1 MYWGKIGGLFVL
13 LTNFLLSKAKRELSP
28 QLYRIPKCKEGAIN
42 QAVKSVIKDIDSI
55 LLDLENV
62 TTKEYFEKTPRR
74 YKALEVVLS
83 YLVQEGFSQVRQE
96 QISQKSGI
104 SVPLINFILNWL
116 EDLEVCHQI
125 KTRRHNKIAPSI
137 YILSL
142 HNNYLKIIEYFKQKW
157 ALTID
162 IFSTF
167 TEFLSKK
174 IGKKKHK
181 DTDKK
186 EDAPV
191 STCHGFDLFTPVEV
205 EVEEQEN
212 GEQETNPKED
222 KKLKLRFQE
231 MDDHMSDAQ
240 KKFYMYIL
248 TQDTNITEKDAYT
261 IALRMPPDVDW
272 EVKKTFEECVR
283 HFEHAQS
290 DVSTPAHF
298 IEIYTKKLTANRE
311 RRDREAK
318 EYLADTEFGKPYKST
333 IDFGLLRERMGF
345 KK

>member
-1 MYWGKIGGLFVL
+1 ML
-13 LTNFLLSKAKRELSP
+13 LNNFLLSRAKRELSP
-28 QLYRIPKCKEGAIN
+28 QLYRIPKCKTGAIN
-42 QAVKSVIKDIDSI
+42 KAVQSVIKDIDSI
-55 LLDLENV
+55 LFDCEGK

-74 YKALEVVLS
+74 YEALETVLS

-96 QISQKSGI
+96 RISQKSGI

-116 EDLEVCHQI
+116 EDLQVCHQI

-157 ALTID
+157 ALSIN

-167 TEFLSKK
+167 TDFLSKK
-174 IGKKKHK
+174 IGKKNHK

-191 STCHGFDLFTPVEV
+191 SKCHGFDLFTPVEV

-212 GEQETNPKED
+212 EEQETNSDGD
-222 KKLKLRFQE
+222 KKLELRFRE
-231 MDDHMSDAQ
+231 MDEHMSDAQ
-240 KKFYMYIL
+240 KKLYMYIL
-248 TQDTNITEKDAYT
+248 TQDTYITEKDAYT

-283 HFEHAQS
+283 WFERNQA

-298 IEIYTKKLTANRE
+298 IEMYTKKIRAYRKIRWEKFKQDMAFKRKINFTKFRE
-311 RRDREAK
+311 MLD
-318 EYLADTEFGKPYKST
+318 PNS
-333 IDFGLLRERMGF
+333 
-345 KK
+345 

>member
-1 MYWGKIGGLFVL
+1 ML
-13 LTNFLLSKAKRELSP
+13 LNNFLLSRAKRELSP
-28 QLYRIPKCKEGAIN
+28 QLYRIPKCKTGAIN
-42 QAVKSVIKDIDSI
+42 KAVQSVIKDIDSI
-55 LLDLENV
+55 LFDCEGK

-74 YKALEVVLS
+74 YEALETVLS

-96 QISQKSGI
+96 RISQKSGI

-116 EDLEVCHQI
+116 EDLQVCHQI

-157 ALTID
+157 ALSIN

-167 TEFLSKK
+167 TDFLSKK
-174 IGKKKHK
+174 IGKKNHN

-191 STCHGFDLFTPVEV
+191 SKCHGFDLFTPVEV

-212 GEQETNPKED
+212 EEQETNSDGD
-222 KKLKLRFQE
+222 KKLELRFRE
-231 MDDHMSDAQ
+231 MDEHMSDAQ
-240 KKFYMYIL
+240 KKLYMYIL
-248 TQDTNITEKDAYT
+248 TQDTYITEKDAYT

-283 HFEHAQS
+283 WFERNQA

-298 IEIYTKKLTANRE
+298 IEMYTKKIRAYRKIRWEKFKQDMAFKRKINFTKFRE
-311 RRDREAK
+311 MLD
-318 EYLADTEFGKPYKST
+318 PNS
-333 IDFGLLRERMGF
+333 
-345 KK
+345 

>member
-1 MYWGKIGGLFVL
+1 ML
-13 LTNFLLSKAKRELSP
+13 LQNFLLSRAKRELSP
-28 QLYRIPKCKEGAIN
+28 QLYRIPKCKTGAIN
-42 QAVKSVIKDIDSI
+42 KAVKSVIKDIDSI
-55 LLDLENV
+55 LFDCEGK

-74 YKALEVVLS
+74 YEALETVLS

-96 QISQKSGI
+96 RISQKSGI

-116 EDLEVCHQI
+116 EDLQVCHQI

-157 ALTID
+157 ALSIN

-167 TEFLSKK
+167 TDFLSKK

-191 STCHGFDLFTPVEV
+191 PKCHGFDLFTPVEV

-212 GEQETNPKED
+212 EEQKTNSDGD
-222 KKLKLRFQE
+222 KKLELRFRE
-231 MDDHMSDAQ
+231 MDEHMSDAQ
-240 KKFYMYIL
+240 KKLYMYIL
-248 TQDTNITEKDAYT
+248 TQDTYITEKDAYT

-283 HFEHAQS
+283 WFERNQA

-298 IEIYTKKLTANRE
+298 IEMYTKKIRAYRKIRRE
-311 RRDREAK
+311 KFKQDMAFKRRINFTKFREM
-318 EYLADTEFGKPYKST
+318 LDPNS
-333 IDFGLLRERMGF
+333 
-345 KK
+345 

>member
-1 MYWGKIGGLFVL
+1 ML
-13 LTNFLLSKAKRELSP
+13 LTNFLLSTAKRELSP

-55 LLDLENV
+55 LLDLEKV
-62 TTKEYFEKTPRR
+62 TTKEFFEKTPRR
-74 YKALEVVLS
+74 YEALEVVLS

-96 QISQKSGI
+96 QISKKSGI
-104 SVPLINFILNWL
+104 SVPLINFILKWL

-191 STCHGFDLFTPVEV
+191 STCHGFNLFTPIEETGEV
-205 EVEEQEN
+205 EAEAKEN
-212 GEQETNPKED
+212 EGQKTNPKED
-222 KKLKLRFQE
+222 KKLELRFQE
-231 MDDHMSDAQ
+231 MNDHMSDAQ
-240 KKFYMYIL
+240 KKLYMYIL
-248 TQDTNITEKDAYT
+248 TQETTITEKDAYT

-283 HFEHAQS
+283 WFERNQA

-298 IEIYTKKLTANRE
+298 MKMYTKKLHAYRKMRME
-311 RRDREAK
+311 KYKKDRESRV
-318 EYLADTEFGKPYKST
+318 E
-333 IDFGLLRERMGF
+333 IDFKKF
-345 KK
+345 KEMLDPNS

>member
-1 MYWGKIGGLFVL
+1 ML
-13 LTNFLLSKAKRELSP
+13 LTNFLLSTAKRELSP
-28 QLYRIPKCKEGAIN
+28 QLYRIPKCKTGAIN
-42 QAVKSVIKDIDSI
+42 QAVKSVIKDIDNI
-55 LLDLENV
+55 LLNLENV
-62 TTKEYFEKTPRR
+62 TTKKYFEKTPRR
-74 YKALEVVLS
+74 YEALETVLS

-174 IGKKKHK
+174 INKKQKK
-181 DTDKK
+181 DSNNS
-186 EDAPV
+186 EDTPI
-191 STCHGFDLFTPVEV
+191 STCHGFDLFTPIEETVEV

-212 GEQETNPKED
+212 EEQETNSDED
-222 KKLKLRFQE
+222 KKLETSLQEILAARLQE
-231 MDDHMSDAQ
+231 MSDFMSEAQ
-240 KKFYMYIL
+240 QKLYAYIL
-248 TQDTNITEKDAYT
+248 TQDTNISEKDAYT
-261 IALRMPPDVDW
+261 IALRMPPDVDL

-283 HFEHAQS
+283 HFEHTQS

-298 IEIYTKKLTANRE
+298 IEMYTNKIYAYRKIRMEKYKK
-311 RRDREAK
+311 DRESRI
-318 EYLADTEFGKPYKST
+318 D
-333 IDFGLLRERMGF
+333 IDFKKF
-345 KK
+345 KEMLDPNS

>member
-1 MYWGKIGGLFVL
+1 ML

-28 QLYRIPKCKEGAIN
+28 QLYRIPKCKTGAIN
-42 QAVKSVIKDIDSI
+42 QAVKNVIKDIDSI
-55 LLDLENV
+55 LLDLEKV

-74 YKALEVVLS
+74 YEALETVLS

-96 QISQKSGI
+96 QISKKSGI

-167 TEFLSKK
+167 TEFLSTK

-191 STCHGFDLFTPVEV
+191 STCHGFNLFTPIEETVEV
-205 EVEEQEN
+205 EAEEKETE
-212 GEQETNPKED
+212 EQETNPKED
-222 KKLKLRFQE
+222 KKLELRFQE

-240 KKFYMYIL
+240 KKLYMYIL

-272 EVKKTFEECVR
+272 EVKKTFEDCVK
-283 HFEHAQS
+283 HFESNKSQ
-290 DVSTPAHF
+290 VSTPAHF
-298 IEIYTKKLTANRE
+298 IKIYTEQLTANRA

-318 EYLADTEFGKPYKST
+318 ENLANTEFGKPYKST
-333 IDFGLLRERMGF
+333 IDFGLFREGMGF

>member
-1 MYWGKIGGLFVL
+1 ML
-13 LTNFLLSKAKRELSP
+13 LTNFLLSTAKRELSP
-28 QLYRIPKCKEGAIN
+28 RLYRIPKCKKGAIN

-55 LLDLENV
+55 LFDCEGK

-74 YKALEVVLS
+74 YEALETVLS

-104 SVPLINFILNWL
+104 SVPLINFILKWL
-116 EDLEVCHQI
+116 EGLEVCHQI

-162 IFSTF
+162 VFSTF

-181 DTDKK
+181 DTDTK
-186 EDAPV
+186 EDDPV
-191 STCHGFDLFTPVEV
+191 PARHGFDLFTPVEPVV
-205 EVEEQEN
+205 ETE
-212 GEQETNPKED
+212 EQETNSDKD
-222 KKLKLRFQE
+222 KKLEASLRDKLAARLQE
-231 MDDHMSDAQ
+231 MNDYMSEAQ
-240 KKFYMYIL
+240 QKLYMYIL

-261 IALRMPPDVDW
+261 IALRMPSNIGQDAIKIFEDC
-272 EVKKTFEECVR
+272 VKRFKHNKSE
-283 HFEHAQS
+283 
-290 DVSTPAHF
+290 VSTPAHF
-298 IEIYTKKLTANRE
+298 IKIYTEQLTANRA

-318 EYLADTEFGKPYKST
+318 EYLANTEFGKPYKST
-333 IDFGLLRERMGF
+333 IDFGLFREGMGF

>member
-1 MYWGKIGGLFVL
+1 ML
-13 LTNFLLSKAKRELSP
+13 LTNFLLSTAKRELSP
-28 QLYRIPKCKEGAIN
+28 QLYRIPKWKTGAIN
-42 QAVKSVIKDIDSI
+42 QAVKSVIKDIDNI
-55 LLDLENV
+55 LLDLEKV

-74 YKALEVVLS
+74 YEALETVLS

-96 QISQKSGI
+96 YISQKSGI

-157 ALTID
+157 ALTINV
-162 IFSTF
+162 FATF

-174 IGKKKHK
+174 INKKQKK
-181 DTDKK
+181 DSNNS
-186 EDAPV
+186 EDTPI
-191 STCHGFDLFTPVEV
+191 STCHGFDLFTPIEETVEV
-205 EVEEQEN
+205 EAE
-212 GEQETNPKED
+212 EQETNSDKD
-222 KKLKLRFQE
+222 KKLEASLRDKLAARLQE
-231 MDDHMSDAQ
+231 MNDYMSEAQ
-240 KKFYMYIL
+240 QKLYVYIL

-261 IALRMPPDVDW
+261 IALRMPPDVDL

-283 HFEHAQS
+283 WFERNQA

-298 IEIYTKKLTANRE
+298 MKMYTKKLHAYRKIRME
-311 RRDREAK
+311 KYKKDRESRV
-318 EYLADTEFGKPYKST
+318 E
-333 IDFGLLRERMGF
+333 IDFKKF
-345 KK
+345 KEMLDPNS

>member
-1 MYWGKIGGLFVL
+1 ML
-13 LTNFLLSKAKRELSP
+13 LTNFLLSTAKRELSP

-55 LLDLENV
+55 LLDLEKV

-74 YKALEVVLS
+74 YEALEVVLS
-83 YLVQEGFSQVRQE
+83 YLVQEGYSQMRQK
-96 QISQKSGI
+96 QISKKSGI
-104 SVPLINFILNWL
+104 SVPVINFILNWL

-162 IFSTF
+162 VFSTF

-181 DTDKK
+181 DTDTK
-186 EDAPV
+186 EDDPV
-191 STCHGFDLFTPVEV
+191 PARHGFDLFTPVEPVV
-205 EVEEQEN
+205 ETEEQE
-212 GEQETNPKED
+212 THSDKD
-222 KKLKLRFQE
+222 KKLEASLRDKLAARLQE
-231 MDDHMSDAQ
+231 MNDYMSEAQ
-240 KKFYMYIL
+240 QKLYMYIL

-261 IALRMPPDVDW
+261 IALRMPSNIGQDAI
-272 EVKKTFEECVR
+272 KIFEDCIKRFKHNKSE
-283 HFEHAQS
+283 
-290 DVSTPAHF
+290 VSTPAHF
-298 IEIYTKKLTANRE
+298 IKMYTDNLTKYRD
-311 RRDREAK
+311 RQDREAK
-318 EYLADTEFGKPYKST
+318 ERLSNTEFGKPYQST
-333 IDFGLLRERMGF
+333 IPFGLMRELMGF

>member
-1 MYWGKIGGLFVL
+1 ML
-13 LTNFLLSKAKRELSP
+13 LNNFLLSRAKRELSP
-28 QLYRIPKCKEGAIN
+28 QLYRIPKCKTGAIN

-55 LLDLENV
+55 LFDCEGK

-74 YKALEVVLS
+74 YEALETVLS

-96 QISQKSGI
+96 RISQKSGI

-116 EDLEVCHQI
+116 EDLQVCHQI

-157 ALTID
+157 ALSIN

-167 TEFLSKK
+167 TDFLSKK

-191 STCHGFDLFTPVEV
+191 PKCHGFDLFTPVEV

-212 GEQETNPKED
+212 EEQETNSDGD
-222 KKLKLRFQE
+222 KKLELRFRE
-231 MDDHMSDAQ
+231 MDEHMSDAQ
-240 KKFYMYIL
+240 KKLYMYIL
-248 TQDTNITEKDAYT
+248 TQDTYITEKDAYT

-283 HFEHAQS
+283 WFERNQA

-298 IEIYTKKLTANRE
+298 IEMYTKKIRAYRKIRRE
-311 RRDREAK
+311 KFKQDMAFKRKINFTKFREM
-318 EYLADTEFGKPYKST
+318 LDPNS
-333 IDFGLLRERMGF
+333 
-345 KK
+345 

>member
-1 MYWGKIGGLFVL
+1 ML
-13 LTNFLLSKAKRELSP
+13 LQNFLLSRAKRELSP
-28 QLYRIPKCKEGAIN
+28 QLYRIPKCKTGAIN
-42 QAVKSVIKDIDSI
+42 KAVKSVIKDIDSI
-55 LLDLENV
+55 LFECEGK

-74 YKALEVVLS
+74 YEALETVLS

-96 QISQKSGI
+96 RISQKSGI

-116 EDLEVCHQI
+116 EDLQVCHQI

-157 ALTID
+157 ALSIN

-167 TEFLSKK
+167 TDFLSKK

-191 STCHGFDLFTPVEV
+191 SKCHGFDLFTPVEPIEV
-205 EVEEQEN
+205 EVEEQE
-212 GEQETNPKED
+212 TNSDKE
-222 KKLKLRFQE
+222 KKLEASLRDKLAARLQE
-231 MDDHMSDAQ
+231 MNDYMSEAQ
-240 KKFYMYIL
+240 QKLYMYIL
-248 TQDTNITEKDAYT
+248 TQDTYITEKDAYT

-283 HFEHAQS
+283 WFERNQA

-298 IEIYTKKLTANRE
+298 IEMYTKKIRAYRKIRRE
-311 RRDREAK
+311 KFKQDMAFKRKINFTKFREM
-318 EYLADTEFGKPYKST
+318 LDPNS
-333 IDFGLLRERMGF
+333 
-345 KK
+345 

>member
-1 MYWGKIGGLFVL
+1 ML

-28 QLYRIPKCKEGAIN
+28 QLYCIPKYKEGAIN
-42 QAVKSVIKDIDSI
+42 QAVKNVIKDIDSI
-55 LLDLENV
+55 LLNLENV
-62 TTKEYFEKTPRR
+62 TTKKFFEKTPRR
-74 YKALEVVLS
+74 YEALEVVLS
-83 YLVQEGFSQVRQE
+83 YLVQEGFSQMRQK

-162 IFSTF
+162 VFSRF

-174 IGKKKHK
+174 INKKQKK
-181 DTDKK
+181 DSNTN

-191 STCHGFDLFTPVEV
+191 PKCHGFDLFTPVEV
-205 EVEEQEN
+205 EEQEN
-212 GEQETNPKED
+212 EEQETNSDED
-222 KKLKLRFQE
+222 KKLETSLQEILAARLQE
-231 MDDHMSDAQ
+231 MNDFMSEDQ
-240 KKFYMYIL
+240 KKLYLYML
-248 TQDTNITEKDAYT
+248 SKDTNITEKDAYT

-272 EVKKTFEECVR
+272 EVRKTFEECVR
-283 HFEHAQS
+283 HFEHTQS

-298 IEIYTKKLTANRE
+298 IEMYTNKLHAYRKIRMEKYKKDRESRVDIDFKKLNEMLDPT
-311 RRDREAK
+311 
-318 EYLADTEFGKPYKST
+318 Y
-333 IDFGLLRERMGF
+333 
-345 KK
+345 

>member
-13 LTNFLLSKAKRELSP
+13 LTNFLLSTAKRELSP
-28 QLYRIPKCKEGAIN
+28 QLYRIPKCKTGAIN

-55 LLDLENV
+55 LFEYEGK

-74 YKALEVVLS
+74 YEALETVLS

-96 QISQKSGI
+96 QISRKSGI
-104 SVPLINFILNWL
+104 SIPLINFILNWL

-157 ALTID
+157 ALTINV
-162 IFSTF
+162 FATF

-174 IGKKKHK
+174 INKKQKK
-181 DTDKK
+181 VSNNSEDT
-186 EDAPV
+186 PIP
-191 STCHGFDLFTPVEV
+191 TCHEFDLFTLIEETVKVEA
-205 EVEEQEN
+205 E
-212 GEQETNPKED
+212 EQETNPKED
-222 KKLKLRFQE
+222 TKLELRFKE

-240 KKFYMYIL
+240 KKLYMYIL
-248 TQDTNITEKDAYT
+248 TQDTNIIEKDAYT

-283 HFEHAQS
+283 HFEHTQS

-298 IEIYTKKLTANRE
+298 IEMYTNKIYEYRKIRMEKYKKDRESRVDIDFKKLNE
-311 RRDREAK
+311 MLD
-318 EYLADTEFGKPYKST
+318 PNS
-333 IDFGLLRERMGF
+333 
-345 KK
+345 

>member
-1 MYWGKIGGLFVL
+1 ML
-13 LTNFLLSKAKRELSP
+13 LNNFLLSTAKRELSP
-28 QLYRIPKCKEGAIN
+28 QLYRIPKCKTGAIN

-55 LLDLENV
+55 LFECEGK

-74 YKALEVVLS
+74 YEALETVLS
-83 YLVQEGFSQVRQE
+83 YLVHEGFSQVRQE
-96 QISQKSGI
+96 KISQKSGI

-142 HNNYLKIIEYFKQKW
+142 HNNYLKIVEYFKQKW
-157 ALTID
+157 ALTIN

-174 IGKKKHK
+174 ISKKK
-181 DTDKK
+181 DTDSNHK
-186 EDAPV
+186 EDSPV
-191 STCHGFDLFTPVEV
+191 STCHGFNLFTPVEV
-205 EVEEQEN
+205 ETKEQES
-212 GEQETNPKED
+212 NPGRG
-222 KKLKLRFQE
+222 KKLELRFRE
-231 MDDHMSDAQ
+231 MDEFMSEDQ
-240 KKFYMYIL
+240 QNLYMYIL
-248 TQDTNITEKDAYT
+248 TQDTTITEKDAYT

-283 HFEHAQS
+283 HFEHTQS

-298 IEIYTKKLTANRE
+298 IEMYTKKLHTYRKIRME
-311 RRDREAK
+311 KYKKDRE
-318 EYLADTEFGKPYKST
+318 SRVN
-333 IDFGLLRERMGF
+333 IDF
-345 KK
+345 KKLNEMLDPNS

>member
-1 MYWGKIGGLFVL
+1 ML
-13 LTNFLLSKAKRELSP
+13 LTNFLLSTAKRELSP
-28 QLYRIPKCKEGAIN
+28 QLYRISKCKEGAIN
-42 QAVKSVIKDIDSI
+42 QAVKNVIKDIDSI
-55 LLDLENV
+55 LLNLENV
-62 TTKEYFEKTPRR
+62 TTKEFFEKTPRR

-83 YLVQEGFSQVRQE
+83 YLVQEGYSQMKQV

-157 ALTID
+157 ALTIHV
-162 IFSTF
+162 FSTF

-174 IGKKKHK
+174 IGKKKHN
-181 DTDKK
+181 DIDKK
-186 EDAPV
+186 ENVPV
-191 STCHGFDLFTPVEV
+191 STCHGFNLFTPIEETVEV
-205 EVEEQEN
+205 EAEEKENEEQE
-212 GEQETNPKED
+212 THPKEA
-222 KKLKLRFQE
+222 KKLKLRFQK
-231 MDDHMSDAQ
+231 MDEHMSDAQ
-240 KKFYMYIL
+240 KKLYMYIL
-248 TQDTNITEKDAYT
+248 TQDTNISEKDAYT

-272 EVKKTFEECVR
+272 EVKKTFEDCVQ
-283 HFEHAQS
+283 HFELNKSQ
-290 DVSTPAHF
+290 VSTPAHF
-298 IEIYTKKLTANRE
+298 IKIYTKQLTANRE

-318 EYLADTEFGKPYKST
+318 EYLANTEFGKPYKST
-333 IDFGLLRERMGF
+333 IDFGLFRERMGF

>member
-1 MYWGKIGGLFVL
+1 ML
-13 LTNFLLSKAKRELSP
+13 LNNFLLSRAKRELSP
-28 QLYRIPKCKEGAIN
+28 QLYRIPKCKTGAIN
-42 QAVKSVIKDIDSI
+42 KAVKSVIKDIDSI
-55 LLDLENV
+55 LFDCEGK

-74 YKALEVVLS
+74 YEALETVLS

-96 QISQKSGI
+96 RISQKSGI

-116 EDLEVCHQI
+116 EDLQVCHQI

-157 ALTID
+157 ALSIN

-167 TEFLSKK
+167 TDFLSKK

-191 STCHGFDLFTPVEV
+191 PKCHGFDLFTPVEV

-212 GEQETNPKED
+212 EEQETNSDGD
-222 KKLKLRFQE
+222 KKLELRFRE
-231 MDDHMSDAQ
+231 MDEHMSDAQ
-240 KKFYMYIL
+240 KKLYMYIL
-248 TQDTNITEKDAYT
+248 TQDTYITEKDAYT

-283 HFEHAQS
+283 WFERNQA

-298 IEIYTKKLTANRE
+298 IEMYTKKIRAYRKIRRE
-311 RRDREAK
+311 KFKQDMAFKRKINFTKFREM
-318 EYLADTEFGKPYKST
+318 LDPNS
-333 IDFGLLRERMGF
+333 
-345 KK
+345 